1 MPKVAITVDNRKPIE
16 AVFNVFKE
24 AGIDVVYK
32 ACDNEDDVI
41 ATAKDADAILVGHS
55 PDTTRRVMQE
65 CTKVK
70 AVSRNGVGVDTVDL
84 KAATELGVCVCNTP
98 AINGPEVTDHALA
111 LLLAMT
117 RKITEV
123 VRIQNEREWS
133 HNPTAKSKFWGQ
145 MRRIAGSTIG
155 IYGFGNIGRNFALTV
170 RGFGPHRI
178 LAHDSYVRQI
188 NADTYGVEM
197 VDMDTLLRESDI
209 ISLHAPAT
217 AENDGIFNYEAFS
230 KMKNDAL
237 FVNCA
242 RGALV
247 DEPGLIRALKEGQIA
262 GAATDVLRT
271 EPPKADDPMYDAP
284 NLIISPH
291 LAGGSN
297 VTSHE
302 GSIQWAEN
310 VAAILVGK
318 RPHSVVNRAV
328 TSTIVGLRAA
338 NDPRW
343 EGFRDP
349 LI

>member
-1 MPKVAITVDNRKPIE
+1 M
-16 AVFNVFKE
+16 
-24 AGIDVVYK
+24 
-32 ACDNEDDVI
+32 
-41 ATAKDADAILVGHS
+41 
-55 PDTTRRVMQE
+55 
-65 CTKVK
+65 
-70 AVSRNGVGVDTVDL
+70 VDL
-84 KAATELGVCVCNTP
+84 
-98 AINGPEVTDHALA
+98 
-111 LLLAMT
+111 
-117 RKITEV
+117 
-123 VRIQNEREWS
+123 
-133 HNPTAKSKFWGQ
+133 
-145 MRRIAGSTIG
+145 
-155 IYGFGNIGRNFALTV
+155 
-170 RGFGPHRI
+170 
-178 LAHDSYVRQI
+178 
-188 NADTYGVEM
+188 
-197 VDMDTLLRESDI
+197 DTLLRESDI

-318 RPHSVVNRAV
+318 TTAQRRQPCRNQHDRRAACRERPTLGGFQGPAHIGVDNRGGSRRVARGGIAV
-328 TSTIVGLRAA
+328 TKQNTA
-338 NDPRW
+338 
-343 EGFRDP
+343 FRSP
-349 LI
+349 V